1 MHMLKKVFHTYK
13 EPISYIFF
21 GVLTTLVNILV
32 YYLCSDV
39 LGIYYLVANVIAW
52 VSSVLFAFVTNK
64 LFVFSSKSWSKSVV
78 VAEMGGFFLARVATG
93 VLDMVLM
100 WLLMDIISI
109 DARFVDLGLSNLISG
124 EMFAKVIVNV
134 VVIVLNYVA
143 SKLWIF
149 RKM

>member
-1 MHMLKKVFHTYK
+1 MQTVKKIYYKYK

-21 GVLTTLVNILV
+21 GVLTTLVNIV
-32 YYLCSDV
+32 AYYLCSDV
-39 LGIYYLVANVIAW
+39 LGIYYLGANVIAW

-64 LFVFSSKSWSKSVV
+64 LFVFDSKSWSGRIV
-78 VAEMGGFFLARVATG
+78 VAELGGFFMARVATG

-100 WLLMDIISI
+100 WLLVDIISI
-109 DARFVDLGLSNLISG
+109 DARFVSMGLSKLMSG
-124 EMFAKVIVNV
+124 EMFAKIIVNV

-149 RKM
+149 RKK